1 MGVVVPVLPTT
12 PFLILSA
19 LCYARSS
26 DRYYRWLLTNRLF
39 GRYLDDY
46 LHGRGIPWR
55 VKALTLTFLWGVMGS
70 TVAFA
75 VDAWWLRALLLL
87 IAVGV
92 TAHIIM
98 LKGGGRRPR
107 RG

>member
-46 LHGRGIPWR
+46 LHGRGILGESKR
-55 VKALTLTFLWGVMGS
+55 SL
-70 TVAFA
+70 
-75 VDAWWLRALLLL
+75 
-87 IAVGV
+87 
-92 TAHIIM
+92 
-98 LKGGGRRPR
+98 
-107 RG
+107 